1 MKDVNPKEEARPACK
16 TMSVPDAGR
25 IYLGLGRNASYAA
38 ADRGDMPTIR
48 VGGRRRVVIAA
59 MERRLESVA

>member
-1 MKDVNPKEEARPACK
+1 MKDINPNEQALACR

-25 IYLGLGRNASYAA
+25 VYLGLGRNASYDAA
-38 ADRGDMPTIR
+38 NRGDLPTIR

>member
-1 MKDVNPKEEARPACK
+1 MAHEQDYRERPACK

-25 IYLGLGRNASYAA
+25 FYLGLGRNASDAA
-38 ADRGDMPTIR
+38 ADRGDLPTIR

-59 MERRLESVA
+59 MEKRLEQVA